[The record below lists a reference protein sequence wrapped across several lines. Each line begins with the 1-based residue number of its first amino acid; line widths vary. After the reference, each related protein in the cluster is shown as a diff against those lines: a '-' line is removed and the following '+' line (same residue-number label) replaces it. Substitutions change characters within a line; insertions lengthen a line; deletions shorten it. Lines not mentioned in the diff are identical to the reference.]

1 MCFPRA
7 KLGHFVWLVWGMGF
21 LGTAFLGAGL
31 ADTLPPIWMPATGT
45 AITSWNDVTDGNGF
59 YTLSLPFEFNF
70 LGNSY
75 TSATLASNGLI
86 YFSPPSV
93 NPPTTPQP
101 QPYPNPGSL
110 FTQGSWPLIAPAWY
124 DIQAISGSGSIL
136 VDTMQNQVVITYL
149 DVASYVPPSGPVPA
163 SDLATFQVTLDS
175 NGTIIFAYSALNS
188 VGANNTL
195 VGSDEAIAGVT
206 GARGASDPGSL
217 DLSVLADTA
226 GFRYNSSGS
235 TVYQA
240 IDNNPGDNSNLAG
253 LDLIFTPQ
261 AGLTWQVT
269 SEYAGQPAPEPA
281 TLFEMA
287 VAALPLMLWRR
298 YKRGLS
304 GGSL

>member
-7 KLGHFVWLVWGMGF
+7 KFGHFVWLIWGMGF
-21 LGTAFLGAGL
+21 LGTGL

-45 AITSWNDVTDGNGF
+45 PITSWNDVTNGIGF
-59 YTLSLPFEFNF
+59 STLSLPFEFNF
-70 LGNSY
+70 LGNTY

-93 NPPTTPQP
+93 DPPTTPQP

-136 VDTMQNQVVITYL
+136 VDTLQNQVVITYL
-149 DVASYVPPSGPVPA
+149 DVASYVPPVGSVPS

-175 NGTIIFAYSALNS
+175 NGTIVFGYSALNA
-188 VGANNTL
+188 VGSSNTL
-195 VGSDEAIAGVT
+195 VGSDDAVVGVT
-206 GARGASDPGSL
+206 GARGAANPGSL
-217 DLSVLADTA
+217 DLSVLANNP
-226 GFRYNSSGS
+226 GFLYNSSGS
-235 TVYQA
+235 TVYQT
-240 IDNNPGDNSNLAG
+240 IDNNPNDNSNLAG

-269 SEYAGQPAPEPA
+269 SDSAVAPAAEPA
-281 TLFEMA
+281 TLLEMA
-287 VAALPLMLWRR
+287 FAALPLLVRR
-298 YKRGLS
+298 VYRRSLS
-304 GGSL
+304 GGVL